1 MFKNELNFSQCSS
14 SIIFMKVGE
23 TIVPAPEVL
32 TEEEA
37 IQFLRLD
44 QDGPKNPQITLQY
57 YREQGLLRACQIG
70 KRLRYTK
77 VELLRFLEIMTER
90 TNIKAS

>member
-1 MFKNELNFSQCSS
+1 MAKNDLNFNQCSS
-14 SIIFMKVGE
+14 SIIFMREGE
-23 TIVPAPEVL
+23 TIVPTPEVL

-44 QDGPKNPQITLQY
+44 IDGPKNPKTTLQY

-70 KRLRYTK
+70 KNLRYSKT
-77 VELLRFLEIMTER
+77 ELLRFIELLTDR
-90 TNIKAS
+90 TNAKAS

>member
-1 MFKNELNFSQCSS
+1 MSKNELNHEHYWYPCFMPQGGQ
-14 SIIFMKVGE
+14 IIPV
-23 TIVPAPEVL
+23 PEVL

-44 QDGPKNPQITLQY
+44 QDGPKNPQNTLQY
-57 YREQGLLRACQIG
+57 YREQGFLHACQIG

-77 VELLRFLEIMTER
+77 TELLRFLEIMTER